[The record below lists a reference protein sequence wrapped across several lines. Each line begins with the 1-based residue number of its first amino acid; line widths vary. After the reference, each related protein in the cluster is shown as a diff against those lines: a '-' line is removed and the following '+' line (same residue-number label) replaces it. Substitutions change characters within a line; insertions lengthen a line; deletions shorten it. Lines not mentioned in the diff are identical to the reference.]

1 MMGIFK
7 TSHPSIPILEYNIDM
22 EDKILEI
29 HVHAASGEIPTMKMD
44 RAKAAQLWENIEEA
58 IKDST
63 VQVINDDESSRNS

>member
-1 MMGIFK
+1 
-7 TSHPSIPILEYNIDM
+7 M

-29 HVHAASGEIPTMKMD
+29 HVHAASGEIPPMKMD